1 MRLVGAPPSAIGK
14 FGGDTDNWMWPRHTG
29 DFSVFRIYADAD
41 NQPADYSP
49 DNVPYRP
56 RHWFPVSTAG
66 MDEGDFTFVY
76 GCPGSTREY
85 VTSDHVARVM
95 VSNPNKIRMRTE
107 RLDIINAAM
116 AADPA
121 VRIKYASKAANIANA
136 WKNGRVRASD
146 WNALVRSER
155 NAPMRSASPGGPP
168 DSRSMRGYW
177 SVCGALTRPAT
188 GLRMQRISIR
198 REFSPSN

>member
-1 MRLVGAPPSAIGK
+1 
-14 FGGDTDNWMWPRHTG
+14 NWMWPRHTG

-95 VSNPNKIRMRTE
+95 ASNPNKIRMRTE

-121 VRIKYASKAANIANA
+121 VRI
-136 WKNGRVRASD
+136 
-146 WNALVRSER
+146 
-155 NAPMRSASPGGPP
+155 
-168 DSRSMRGYW
+168 
-177 SVCGALTRPAT
+177 
-188 GLRMQRISIR
+188 
-198 REFSPSN
+198 